1 MSSAAQFTSFLLA
14 SALVIAVPGPATLF
28 VAGRAHA
35 STRAAI
41 AAVAGIV
48 AGDVVL
54 IALSGLGVAALVA
67 RWPNLLDAVRIVGAL
82 YVAWLGIGLLRTA
95 GAPAATATATT
106 AQRAHAGDALRGL
119 LLTLSNPKPILF
131 FAAFFPLFLDPAA
144 ASAMQGYYRLGAWF
158 ELLNLAWFA
167 LLVLA
172 VRQLR
177 RSDALAALPRGLVH
191 RLAGCGLLLC
201 AALVWARGTG

>member
-1 MSSAAQFTSFLLA
+1 MSSAAQFTTFLLA
-14 SALVIAVPGPATLF
+14 SALVIVVPGPATLF

-35 STRAAI
+35 STRAAV

-82 YVAWLGIGLLRTA
+82 YVAWLGVGLLRAPTA
-95 GAPAATATATT
+95 LAATA

-144 ASAMQGYYRLGAWF
+144 ASTMQGYYRLGAWF

-172 VRQLR
+172 VRRLR

>member
-1 MSSAAQFTSFLLA
+1 MSGAAQFTSFLLA

-35 STRAAI
+35 STRAAV

-54 IALSGLGVAALVA
+54 IALSGLGVSALVA
-67 RWPNLLDAVRIVGAL
+67 RWPNLLDAIRIIGAL
-82 YVAWLGIGLLRTA
+82 YVAWLGVGLLR
-95 GAPAATATATT
+95 APAAPAGPATA
-106 AQRAHAGDALRGL
+106 AQRAHTGDALRGL

-144 ASAMQGYYRLGAWF
+144 ASAMQGYYRLGVWF

>member
-1 MSSAAQFTSFLLA
+1 MSGAAQFASFLLA
-14 SALVIAVPGPATLF
+14 SALVIVVPGPATLF

-35 STRAAI
+35 STRAAG

-54 IALSGLGVAALVA
+54 IVLSGLGVAVLVA

-82 YVAWLGIGLLRTA
+82 YVAWLGIGLLRAA
-95 GAPAATATATT
+95 GAPAVAAPA
-106 AQRAHAGDALRGL
+106 AQRAYAGDALRGL

-144 ASAMQGYYRLGAWF
+144 VPAMQGYYRLGAWF
-158 ELLNLAWFA
+158 ELLNLTWFA
-167 LLVLA
+167 LLMLA
-172 VRQLR
+172 VRRLR
-177 RSDALAALPRGLVH
+177 RSDALAALPRGLMH

-201 AALVWARGTG
+201 AALVWVRGAG

>member
-1 MSSAAQFTSFLLA
+1 MSSAAQFTAFLLA
-14 SALVIAVPGPATLF
+14 SALVIVLPGPATLF

-35 STRAAI
+35 STRAAV

-67 RWPNLLDAVRIVGAL
+67 RWPNLLDAIRIIGAL
-82 YVAWLGIGLLRTA
+82 YVAWLGVGLLR
-95 GAPAATATATT
+95 APAAPATA
-106 AQRAHAGDALRGL
+106 AQRAHTGDALRGL

-172 VRQLR
+172 VRRLR